1 MKGFAN
7 SIIRIDLSTGDIKKE
22 KINEEWARDYI
33 GGRGLA
39 GKMLYEEVG
48 PKVDPLS
55 NENKIF
61 FALGPLAGTGSPS
74 GNRVMT
80 VTKSPLNNTLAC
92 SNAGGFWGL
101 ELKRAGYDMV
111 ILEGKSEKPVFISI
125 IDDDIKIEDASSLW
139 GLSTSEVTDKLEEKY
154 PKSRSISIGPAGEKL
169 SLISSVMIDKS
180 RASGRTG
187 VGAVMGSKMVKAIVV
202 KATKPKKP
210 EIYDSE
216 AFKKARETA
225 LKKLKENP
233 VASQGLPSYG
243 TAVLVNIIN
252 NVGGF
257 PYKNAQDA
265 YMKDAEKIS
274 GEYLAEHYL
283 TKNKACAGCPIVC
296 GRVTKVESGSFKS
309 EGEGPEYETIW
320 SLGAMCGIN
329 DMEAIIK
336 AHHLCDFFGLDGIA
350 TGSTIACAMEL
361 FEKGYI
367 KKDEVGFDLVFGNG
381 EAMVKAVELI
391 GKREGFGDKMALGSY
406 RLAESYG
413 HPELSMSVKKQEF
426 PAYDPRAIKGIGL
439 EYATSNRGACHVR
452 GYTIAA
458 EVLAP
463 EPVDRLSYDGKAE
476 LAILFQN
483 LTAVVDSS
491 GTCLFTTFGMEL
503 SDFANLLKSATG
515 FDYDEKSALLAGERI
530 WNLERLWNIEVG
542 YTKDDDTLPER
553 MLKESIQTG
562 PSKGEVTDISKMLP
576 EYYRL
581 RGWDENGIP
590 TDTKKKELGIS
601 Q

>member
-1 MKGFAN
+1 MDFIKFLGTAGARFVMIKQLRSSGGIWVSLDDTN
-7 SIIRIDLSTGDIKKE
+7 ILIDPGPGSLIRCLSSKPRLDPKNLDGIILTHRHIDHSNDINLMIE
-22 KINEEWARDYI
+22 A
-33 GGRGLA
+33 
-39 GKMLYEEVG
+39 
-48 PKVDPLS
+48 
-55 NENKIF
+55 
-61 FALGPLAGTGSPS
+61 
-74 GNRVMT
+74 MT
-80 VTKSPLNNTLAC
+80 D
-92 SNAGGFWGL
+92 GGFKKKGKVFAPKDAL
-101 ELKRAGYDMV
+101 EDEPV
-111 ILEGKSEKPVFISI
+111 IFRYAREQVEEIIELHEGKEYSIKNLRFDTPVKHLHGVETYGINI
-125 IDDDIKIEDASSLW
+125 YGKGITI
-139 GLSTSEVTDKLEEKY
+139 
-154 PKSRSISIGPAGEKL
+154 
-169 SLISSVMIDKS
+169 SLISD
-180 RASGRTG
+180 
-187 VGAVMGSKMVKAIVV
+187 
-202 KATKPKKP
+202 TK
-210 EIYDSE
+210 YFD
-216 AFKKARETA
+216 
-225 LKKLKENP
+225 
-233 VASQGLPSYG
+233 GLESFYKG
-243 TAVLVNIIN
+243 DILIL
-252 NVGGF
+252 NVIRLE
-257 PYKNAQDA
+257 PRDDILHLSL
-265 YMKDAEKIS
+265 KDAEKIS

-483 LTAVVDSS
+483 FTAVVDSS

-553 MLKESIQTG
+553 LLKEPIKTG